1 MEFATGF
8 LFEIRIASLH
18 PNDRAAVVIAFV
30 VVVIVTGVTIKLIE

>member
-30 VVVIVTGVTIKLIE
+30 VVIVTGVTIKLIE